1 MARSGEAKGSPK
13 GSGKRPYRAA
23 LLAVAVLGIGALAY
37 AVIGGGGAVTE
48 PVELEGAESPQAL
61 MERADPVPLGAE
73 DAPIT
78 VIEFGDFQCP
88 ACGVFARQVKPFLEA
103 EYIETG
109 QVRLI
114 FYDFPLISIHEHAF
128 LAARA
133 ARCSADQ
140 GRYWEYHDRLFGA
153 QPRWSSAR
161 NPVSEFVEYAEE
173 LGLDADE
180 FEGCVESD
188 RHADVVSA
196 SRELALQLGVQSTPT
211 VMVNGRQLVA
221 ATDYDALK
229 QMIEEELG
237 G

>member
-1 MARSGEAKGSPK
+1 M
-13 GSGKRPYRAA
+13 RPFRAA
-23 LLAVAVLGIGALAY
+23 LLAVVVVGIGALAY
-37 AVIGGGGAVTE
+37 AVLAGGGAATE
-48 PVELEGAESPQAL
+48 PIELEGVDSPQAL
-61 MERADPVPLGAE
+61 MQRADGVPLGAE
-73 DAPIT
+73 DAPVT

-88 ACGVFARQVKPFLEA
+88 ACGTFARQVKPFLEA

-109 QVRLI
+109 QVRFI
-114 FYDFPLISIHEHAF
+114 FYDFPLISAHENAF

-140 GRYWEYHDRLFGA
+140 DRYWEYHDHLFGA
-153 QPRWSSAR
+153 QARWSSAR
-161 NPVSEFVEYAEE
+161 NPVGEFVDYAEE

-180 FEGCVESD
+180 FERCVESD

-196 SRELALQLGVQSTPT
+196 SRELALQLGVRSTPT

-221 ATDYDALK
+221 GTDYDALK
-229 QMIEEELG
+229 EMIEEDLG